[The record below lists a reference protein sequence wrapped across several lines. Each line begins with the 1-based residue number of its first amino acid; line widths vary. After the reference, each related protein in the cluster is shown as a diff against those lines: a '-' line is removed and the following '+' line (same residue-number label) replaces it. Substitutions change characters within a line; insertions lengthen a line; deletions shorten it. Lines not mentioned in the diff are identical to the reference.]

1 MADLKAVTTTG
12 GETVLEQADIEAFE
26 IGLRGKL
33 LRLGDDGY
41 DSARSIW
48 NAMIDHKPTL
58 LVRCAGV
65 ADVLRA
71 VDFARTHDIL
81 VAVRGGGH
89 NIAGKSMCHGG
100 LVIDLAPMQG
110 IRVDPVARTARAQA
124 GLKLGD
130 FDPETQAFGLATT
143 MGIVTDTGIAGITL
157 GGGYGWL
164 AGKFGLACDNLISA
178 DIVTA
183 DGRFLTASADENE
196 ELFWGLRGGGG
207 NFGVVTS
214 FEYQLHPVDSILGG
228 MVIHPMTSAAEVL
241 HFYEEFASAAPDEL
255 TTACALLSDPD
266 GNPIIAI
273 AVCYCG
279 PAEEGEKV
287 LKPLRAFGPPVADL
301 VSPMPYVALQAMLDE
316 AFAPGRLYYWKTSLL
331 RKLTDPSIETLV
343 EHASKKASPMSLAV
357 LQQMHGAAGR
367 VGATDTAFVHRYD
380 HYNFLPVASWEAP
393 EGSEKNIRW
402 AREFWGAMQPFVE
415 DDCYANDLGEVEL
428 ENVIDETGED
438 RVKAAYG
445 DETYE
450 RLVKLKNAYDPT
462 NFFRLNTNIEPTK

>member
-1 MADLKAVTTTG
+1 MADLKAVTAVG
-12 GETVLEQADIEAFE
+12 GDTVLEHADIETFE
-26 IGLRGKL
+26 SGLRGTL
-33 LRLGDDGY
+33 LRLSDDGY
-41 DSARSIW
+41 DSARTIW
-48 NAMIDHKPTL
+48 NAMIDHKPSL

-110 IRVDPVARTARAQA
+110 MRVDPVARTARAQA

-143 MGIVTDTGIAGITL
+143 MGIVTDTGIAGLTL

-164 AGKFGLACDNLISA
+164 AGKFGLACDNLLFA

-241 HFYEEFASAAPDEL
+241 HFYEEFASRAPDEL
-255 TTACALLSDPD
+255 TTACALLSGPD
-266 GNPIIAI
+266 GNPIVAI

-287 LKPLRAFGPPVADL
+287 AEAAARFWPTGSRPCQPDALRGAPGNARRSLCAWPELLLEDESASKIDGPVYRNVGRARQQEGIAYVARSATAIARRGRPRPTHRYSVRPPLR
-301 VSPMPYVALQAMLDE
+301 SLQLHSD
-316 AFAPGRLYYWKTSLL
+316 GQLG
-331 RKLTDPSIETLV
+331 
-343 EHASKKASPMSLAV
+343 
-357 LQQMHGAAGR
+357 GA
-367 VGATDTAFVHRYD
+367 
-380 HYNFLPVASWEAP
+380 
-393 EGSEKNIRW
+393 
-402 AREFWGAMQPFVE
+402 
-415 DDCYANDLGEVEL
+415 
-428 ENVIDETGED
+428 
-438 RVKAAYG
+438 
-445 DETYE
+445 
-450 RLVKLKNAYDPT
+450 
-462 NFFRLNTNIEPTK
+462 